1 MKLIGHAGH
10 LAATLRSE
18 LDTTRPVKLLFH
30 GEPGI
35 GKTKLAEAVAESLGN
50 KWDVEAV
57 NGRNVTIDLVRE
69 WQHSLHSSMFG
80 SWKVKIINEADLM
93 TAPAQDLML
102 SVLDEMPAQR
112 AIICTSNLSL
122 KDFQT
127 RFHTRFIKKKVE
139 PPTQEEIANLLCEHG
154 LPADQAAFIA
164 VACGGNVRAALNDAE
179 AWAMEHKHAARAYQ
193 QDLSAVLLGL

>member
-57 NGRNVTIDLVRE
+57 NVET
-69 WQHSLHSSMFG
+69 
-80 SWKVKIINEADLM
+80 
-93 TAPAQDLML
+93 T
-102 SVLDEMPAQR
+102 
-112 AIICTSNLSL
+112 
-122 KDFQT
+122 T
-127 RFHTRFIKKKVE
+127 RT
-139 PPTQEEIANLLCEHG
+139 
-154 LPADQAAFIA
+154 ADQLKEAGISMRNIA
-164 VACGGNVRAALNDAE
+164 GNWIA
-179 AWAMEHKHAARAYQ
+179 
-193 QDLSAVLLGL
+193 